1 MEQEKKKSKL
11 GLKITAAIVI
21 ILFIIVAVVFCIFKF
36 VLYRNIATEYTTTS
50 YSYNCYLIENSRT
63 LLTMITKVTKN
74 YLVIENYSDFI
85 KYKDR
90 VESIY
95 KENEEIDSARK
106 YNLIEVKNEF
116 NNKKYN
122 KEYFNTNS
130 LIIVQGVNVGG
141 RIQKYELCGV
151 YDRETEID
159 VKIDADETNGDF
171 PDVVGKIMFI
181 TVPKKN
187 VKKVNVIYYVEPS
200 LNLNP
205 FKEEEIDHH
214 IAYKPIIYLY
224 PTEEMNVNV
233 KLLLKDNI
241 TVSYPKYVDGWNVI
255 AKEDG
260 TLIDLD
266 TNKELYS
273 LYYECDNEKVFNIEE
288 DGFVVE
294 GKDVAEFL
302 DEKLEIL
309 GLNSKEREEFII
321 YWLPKLEANKYN
333 YIRFATKEEIDNNMP
348 LEITPVPETTIRVL
362 MTFKGLDESIDVKE
376 QELTRVERSGYTA
389 VEWGG
394 TEIK

>member
-1 MEQEKKKSKL
+1 MEQQNEKKKVNKFVVVIITL
-11 GLKITAAIVI
+11 LLIAIAGLTTALVIVI
-21 ILFIIVAVVFCIFKF
+21 
-36 VLYRNIATEYTTTS
+36 RNNEIKASQQKQTNEIA
-50 YSYNCYLIENSRT
+50 NRMENT
-63 LLTMITKVTKN
+63 HFHPVT
-74 YLVIENYSDFI
+74 
-85 KYKDR
+85 
-90 VESIY
+90 
-95 KENEEIDSARK
+95 
-106 YNLIEVKNEF
+106 
-116 NNKKYN
+116 
-122 KEYFNTNS
+122 
-130 LIIVQGVNVGG
+130 
-141 RIQKYELCGV
+141 
-151 YDRETEID
+151 
-159 VKIDADETNGDF
+159 
-171 PDVVGKIMFI
+171 
-181 TVPKKN
+181 
-187 VKKVNVIYYVEPS
+187 
-200 LNLNP
+200 
-205 FKEEEIDHH
+205 
-214 IAYKPIIYLY
+214 YKPIIYLY

-273 LYYECDNEKVFNIEE
+273 LYYECDIEKVFNIEE

-294 GKDVAEFL
+294 GKNVAEFL

-362 MTFKGLDESIDVKE
+362 MTFKGLDELIDVKE